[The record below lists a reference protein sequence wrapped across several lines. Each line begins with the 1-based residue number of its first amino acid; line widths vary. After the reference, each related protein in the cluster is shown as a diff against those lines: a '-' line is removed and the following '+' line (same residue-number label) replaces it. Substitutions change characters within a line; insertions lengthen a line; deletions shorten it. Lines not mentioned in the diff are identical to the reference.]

1 MSPAVVSPEQ
11 VRDGFLEPSS
21 LLAYARKAYSKVFK
35 RVPSLSGLR
44 PVEGRFRC
52 RATVVSGWS
61 LKENKRKPLRSAL
74 DAGCVMEYAVST
86 ERGGPLSEALA
97 SLELLGLGKQRAGGY
112 GHLAIEGVV
121 GGM

>member
-1 MSPAVVSPEQ
+1 VVSPEQ

-74 DAGCVMEYAVST
+74 DAGCVMEYAISA
-86 ERGGPLSEALA
+86 EREGPLREALA
-97 SLELLGLGKQRAGGY
+97 ALELLGLGKQRSGGY
-112 GHLAIEGVV
+112 GQVAIEGVV